1 MASATDCAASLAYV
15 YFEHDPGRRSPA
27 KLLIKDEARRI
38 AVFCEQTSRT
48 SLRSGGGQPAPLMS
62 PSRNPLRDASVLS
75 GKCSMDRVSTVFAE
89 MPDWPRLFASSLCCW
104 AKLQWQ
110 GRRFR
115 CHGHDRLTFPAIEL
129 RPPRI
134 LNHRYVSSNWADLPS
149 LRSCRRLPAPVNA

>member
-1 MASATDCAASLAYV
+1 MVLAPGTTFETFTRDVLAAAQEAGEPYV
-15 YFEHDPGRRSPA
+15 VIHRAP
-27 KLLIKDEARRI
+27 DE
-38 AVFCEQTSRT
+38 FGT
-48 SLRSGGGQPAPLMS
+48 SLRSGGGGQPAPLMS
-62 PSRNPLRDASVLS
+62 PSRNPLRDASILS

-110 GRRFR
+110 WRRFR
-115 CHGHDRLTFPAIEL
+115 CHGHDRLTFPAINL

-134 LNHRYVSSNWADLPS
+134 LNHRYVSSNCADLPS